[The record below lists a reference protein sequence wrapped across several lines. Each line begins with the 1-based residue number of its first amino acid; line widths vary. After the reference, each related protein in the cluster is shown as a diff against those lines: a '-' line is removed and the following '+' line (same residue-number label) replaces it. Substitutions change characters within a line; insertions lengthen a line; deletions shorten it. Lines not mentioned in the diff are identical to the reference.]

1 MSEHTLTKSNISNEE
16 MNNMNNDAR
25 SNNLNNEPTQ
35 GNKENISNNNN
46 ISRKL
51 SSRTVSNK
59 IIYHPRM
66 KELINDKIFQYFFTS
81 YFNSK
86 EYSEFRTLSD
96 LEKLNFMIDLYFF
109 IMVEINKDT
118 IFDLKDLNTEEQ
130 INNIKG
136 EIMDR
141 ILMLKDEISR
151 KNIIQSIN
159 HYNICSINEQ
169 HELNDK
175 LQKILNKYKFDTY
188 FAEHD
193 NIEGEAFDENEVSNK
208 VKQYSMPL
216 LSNTNNN
223 NLTTRNNR
231 METRTLNK
239 TTNAYY
245 NNSTLN
251 SKIDKSKSFIK
262 IEFGK
267 VNLLKIGAI
276 KKGTYYKLM
285 ENSKEIC
292 FTPEKTVLISK
303 NNNIRESNITHYICN
318 TKLKK
323 FKHPNFAEFVTPLNY
338 KTLSNPKKVSV
349 VSKNSYGFKHNNILN
364 IGGNMSMM
372 SLNKTKTN
380 FQNLNSK
387 NMNSVFIED
396 NIIFNQNLLNQ
407 MQNNLILEKTPN
419 TQEMNNLIG
428 KIYFN
433 DEEEV
438 TFNKNEINK
447 IGLLLL
453 EYVQNNQKSKSM
465 NGEKD
470 LIKEHMDKYEKSILD
485 VTNSIESRI
494 KDSHKFI
501 TQYK

>member
-16 MNNMNNDAR
+16 MNNMNNDGK
-25 SNNLNNEPTQ
+25 SNNLNNDPTQ
-35 GNKENISNNNN
+35 GNKENISNNN

-51 SSRTVSNK
+51 SSRTISNK

-151 KNIIQSIN
+151 RNIIQAMN
-159 HYNICSINEQ
+159 RYNICSINEQ
-169 HELNDK
+169 HELSDK
-175 LQKILNKYKFDTY
+175 LQKILNKYKFENY
-188 FAEHD
+188 FAEHE
-193 NIEGEAFDENEVSNK
+193 NIENEVSNK

-223 NLTTRNNR
+223 ILTTRNNQ

-245 NNSTLN
+245 NNNTLN

-267 VNLLKIGAI
+267 VNLLKLGVI

-292 FTPEKTVLISK
+292 FTPEKTILISK
-303 NNNIRESNITHYICN
+303 NNNIRESNIIHYICN

-349 VSKNSYGFKHNNILN
+349 VSKNSYGFKHNNVLN
-364 IGGNMSMM
+364 IGGNMSMV
-372 SLNKTKTN
+372 SLNKTKN
-380 FQNLNSK
+380 NLQNLNSK
-387 NMNSVFIED
+387 NMNNVFIED
-396 NIIFNQNLLNQ
+396 NIIFNQNLMSQ
-407 MQNNLILEKTPN
+407 MQNNLILEKSKN
-419 TQEMNNLIG
+419 TQEMNNLIS

-453 EYVQNNQKSKSM
+453 EYVQNSQKNM
-465 NGEKD
+465 NGEKN
-470 LIKEHMDKYEKSILD
+470 LIKERMNKFEKSILD